1 MFYLQEHPDAG
12 GGLELYRQKAFFL
25 GLNIVRITLPIDTPE
40 RQGSKAPHLY
50 GTGSVATLNVNSVL
64 KVDTALAKVAA
75 CRL

>member
-1 MFYLQEHPDAG
+1 MRG
-12 GGLELYRQKAFFL
+12 GGLNFIVKRHFFL

-64 KVDTALAKVAA
+64 KVDMALAKVAA